1 MSFRKTTSERFPAAS
16 HAKLPRPNKYG
27 QTLCEPVLGAAV
39 RRAASPFVARN
50 PKTAV
55 SIVEGVDP
63 QK

>member
-16 HAKLPRPNKYG
+16 HAKLPNKYG